1 MMDMH
6 LHTKWSDGSLT
17 VAELVQKL
25 KENQISHAVL
35 TDHDCILGNEQFQL
49 ECNRYN
55 ISTTVGTELEA
66 YYDVNNSNYLHM
78 LCYNFKDKDKLNS
91 FLEEERS
98 QRIYAINKA
107 ISILKKQHYNVNFED
122 VQNISEGRH
131 LLINHLCILLEQ
143 KKIVKSRYDAYH
155 LFLDKTSKWYVPYP
169 KPTVEEII
177 KIIYD
182 VGGIPVL
189 AHPKRIHMALPE
201 KEAYIKHL
209 KEIGLVGIEAYYGFD
224 NDDERSFSTYIGE
237 KYNLIQT
244 VGSDW
249 HCEEDNIG
257 FGNQYISDEKEKTLR
272 KVFFNE

>member
-1 MMDMH
+1 MH

-122 VQNISEGRH
+122 ASLRTLILNLPPLARSSANAVQVS
-131 LLINHLCILLEQ
+131 ILDTLP
-143 KKIVKSRYDAYH
+143 V
-155 LFLDKTSKWYVPYP
+155 FL
-169 KPTVEEII
+169 
-177 KIIYD
+177 
-182 VGGIPVL
+182 
-189 AHPKRIHMALPE
+189 
-201 KEAYIKHL
+201 
-209 KEIGLVGIEAYYGFD
+209 
-224 NDDERSFSTYIGE
+224 
-237 KYNLIQT
+237 
-244 VGSDW
+244 
-249 HCEEDNIG
+249 
-257 FGNQYISDEKEKTLR
+257 
-272 KVFFNE
+272 